1 MAMFK
6 RKKVMLFDDNNRSNC
21 VGLIQCIKDWES
33 GIEPKTDFSTVN
45 ELGFGKNTS
54 MGVFE
59 FWKPISLNII
69 SNEKL
74 KSGDWF
80 VWKNEI
86 HQYHS
91 DAGYGIKTWTCFNK
105 KDNSSIIVNHSN
117 VVGKII
123 ASTDVSLNLPE
134 PSKSFVNKY
143 IDEFNK
149 GNIITDV
156 MVEYNSSDDNMDSYV
171 AMFGGKPIGDTLKT
185 NSDGIITIRKIKDN
199 WNRDEVAEL
208 IKEFSFKFSV
218 ATSNETHNWIDE
230 NL

>member
-45 ELGFGKNTS
+45 ELGFGVNTS
-54 MGVFE
+54 EGVFE
-59 FWKPISLNII
+59 FWKPVSLNII
-69 SNEKL
+69 SYEKL
-74 KSGDWF
+74 KGGDYF

-86 HQYHS
+86 HRYHS
-91 DAGYGIKTWTCFNK
+91 DAGYGIKTWTNYNK
-105 KDNSSIIVNHSN
+105 VDNSSIIVNHSN

-134 PSKSFVNKY
+134 PSKSF
-143 IDEFNK
+143 IDKFINEFNK

-156 MVEYNSSDDNMDSYV
+156 MVEYYSSDENMDGYV
-171 AMFGGKPIGDTLKT
+171 AMFGGRMLGDTLKIDS
-185 NSDGIITIRKIKDN
+185 NDIITIRKMKDN

-208 IKEFSFKFSV
+208 IKNFSFKFSV
-218 ATSNETHNWIDE
+218 ATSNETHDWIDE